1 MRKELLPGE
10 QVITITRQQARSLFL
25 PTLAFIVVP
34 ALAAYAC
41 AWIIKGNPQRL
52 APFITVE
59 WTPWLVGAC
68 VAVAGFVL
76 VAYSLR
82 RVLKWRSVRFILTSR
97 RIIAKY
103 GMFRRGDWQVS
114 LMAVRSVGVHQN
126 LLQRTLHSGNI
137 SLDTG
142 PSGEAVL
149 TDVPE
154 VGKFRGYILDAMD
167 ELPSAGT
174 LEANGGIFEGE
185 VLQDVDGLPW
195 ELREGGRD
203 ER

>member
-10 QVITITRQQARSLFL
+10 QVITVTRQQARSLFF
-25 PTLAFIVVP
+25 PTLAFILVP

-41 AWIIKGNPQRL
+41 AWIVKGNPQRL

-68 VAVAGFVL
+68 LGLAGLVL
-76 VAYSLR
+76 VAYSVK

-114 LMAVRSVGVHQN
+114 LMAVRSVGVQQN
-126 LLQRTLHSGNI
+126 LLQRTLRSGNI

-142 PSGEAVL
+142 PSGQTVL

-154 VGKFRGYILDAMD
+154 VGKFRGFILDAMD
-167 ELPSAGT
+167 ELPK
-174 LEANGGIFEGE
+174 GGIFEGE
-185 VLQDVDGLPW
+185 VLQDFDELPW

>member
-10 QVITITRQQARSLFL
+10 QVITITRQQARSLFF
-25 PTLAFIVVP
+25 PTLAFILVP
-34 ALAAYAC
+34 AVTAFAC

-68 VAVAGFVL
+68 VGVAGLVL
-76 VAYSLR
+76 VAYSLK

-142 PSGEAVL
+142 PSGESVL

-154 VGKFRGYILDAMD
+154 VGKFRGFILDAMD
-167 ELPSAGT
+167 ELPNRGV
-174 LEANGGIFEGE
+174 FEGE
-185 VLQDVDGLPW
+185 VLSDFDGLPW